1 MKYIKGL
8 DALRA
13 LAVAIVVIGH
23 SRIHLFFTGS
33 GPVARIVQVL
43 LPTDMFGVDVFF
55 VLSGFLISSVLLHAD
70 KGNLPKIILV
80 RNFIVRRT
88 LRIFPVYYLTLL
100 ILWIIQ
106 YPDIHQYLGWF
117 LTYTS
122 NILCFKTRSWNAFSH
137 SWSLSVEEQFYL
149 IWPWLLLYVN
159 KKYFKYLVAV
169 FILTGPVSSFIST
182 QISNGFS
189 PILTPNCFDSFG
201 IGALYAWCS
210 MQPGRMKRFKNGLS
224 YAFPIACFI
233 YFSWKLLETTGHIGF
248 GDGIFNRTINSVI
261 AVWMIDYIIKS
272 KSGFWEIPIL
282 IQIGKISYG
291 IYLFHIP
298 ISMIVNSLHVSNHL
312 YVIYAIKLSALLLI
326 SYVSYYFFELKVM
339 DLKKKFTY
347 STD

>member
-1 MKYIKGL
+1 
-8 DALRA
+8 
-13 LAVAIVVIGH
+13 
-23 SRIHLFFTGS
+23 
-33 GPVARIVQVL
+33 
-43 LPTDMFGVDVFF
+43 
-55 VLSGFLISSVLLHAD
+55 
-70 KGNLPKIILV
+70 
-80 RNFIVRRT
+80 
-88 LRIFPVYYLTLL
+88 
-100 ILWIIQ
+100 
-106 YPDIHQYLGWF
+106 
-117 LTYTS
+117 
-122 NILCFKTRSWNAFSH
+122 
-137 SWSLSVEEQFYL
+137 
-149 IWPWLLLYVN
+149 
-159 KKYFKYLVAV
+159 
-169 FILTGPVSSFIST
+169 
-182 QISNGFS
+182 
-189 PILTPNCFDSFG
+189 
-201 IGALYAWCS
+201 
-210 MQPGRMKRFKNGLS
+210 MKRFKNGLR